1 MNVVF
6 RLFTLALIITTS
18 LSGIGGNARISAYRS
33 WEIAQTSENINKEQL
48 LEVFVP
54 TSAIVRLTKGGSYTG
69 ELRAF
74 NAQNLEI
81 TANNFSQIFS
91 LSQIKQVE
99 FQGDVWIVTPNGTK
113 KRLRLPIRGITIPLE
128 KVPVTAFKLEN
139 PPHKAILDLGT
150 VLNEEEFDRL
160 SSKTNKIHVVKKIL
174 FDSQENKLPETMTI
188 RIVPAK
194 R

>member
-1 MNVVF
+1 MKVVF
-6 RLFTLALIITTS
+6 RLFTLALIITTY

-33 WEIAQTSENINKEQL
+33 WEIAQTSENTNKEQL
-48 LEVFVP
+48 FEVVVP
-54 TSAIVRLTKGGSYTG
+54 TSAIIRLTQGKSYTG

-113 KRLRLPIRGITIPLE
+113 KRLPIRGITIPLE

-139 PPHKAILDLGT
+139 PPHKAMLDLGT